1 MQGLIFSSKWPL
13 KVNKYKRSILNKF
26 LFFIKK
32 FKRINS
38 IDLCI
43 AYINYYKQ
51 IDGLIIGID
60 NKSQLFQIFSFL
72 ENKPLSHNQVK
83 EIDKYFKKI
92 PQIVYDTRGWNLW
105 EIYPMENNL

>member
-1 MQGLIFSSKWPL
+1 M
-13 KVNKYKRSILNKF
+13 NYD
-26 LFFIKK
+26 FIKGK
-32 FKRINS
+32 INS

-60 NKSQLFQIFSFL
+60 NKSQLFQVFSFL
-72 ENKPLSHNQVK
+72 ENKPLNHNQVK

-92 PQIVYDTRGWNLW
+92 PQIIYDVRGWNL
-105 EIYPMENNL
+105 